1 MRSSL
6 YVTSLYITTKLY
18 YLFQLRNSHK
28 TNSKL
33 EYNNIERKKKKGFML
48 QINSTYPLTR
58 NFVNKPSKNSN
69 WKLYQTYSNIEQSCA
84 AYATRTAA
92 TQY

>member
-1 MRSSL
+1 MV
-6 YVTSLYITTKLY
+6 YK
-18 YLFQLRNSHK
+18 
-28 TNSKL
+28 
-33 EYNNIERKKKKGFML
+33 NIEKEGFML

-58 NFVNKPSKNSN
+58 NLVNKPSKNSN
-69 WKLYQTYSNIEQSCA
+69 WKLYQTYSKIEQSCA